1 MGKGNGE
8 MLQMLRHDA
17 GILYWGVSGV
27 YMVLE
32 YIGITA
38 PQGAK
43 LKRVA
48 CHSLRVAF

>member
-1 MGKGNGE
+1 MS
-8 MLQMLRHDA
+8 QMLRRDV
-17 GILYWGVSGV
+17 GILYWGVGGV

-43 LKRVA
+43 PKRVA